1 MPFIKLLI
9 HAVWAV
15 KDRKPLMNKTNKD
28 SLCNHIKE
36 YSSGKNIRLININGH
51 LDHLHCFIS
60 MAAEQNIAT
69 LMNLIK
75 GESSYWANKQLK
87 WPEKFGW
94 QVDYFPV
101 SVGASQFDAVNDYIT
116 SQEEH
121 HQKKTFQQEYDEFI
135 KNYQFED

>member
-15 KDRKPLMNKTNKD
+15 KDRKPLMNKVNKD
-28 SLCNHIKE
+28 FLCDHIRE
-36 YSSGKNIRLININGH
+36 YSCGKNIHLININGH

-75 GESSYWANKQLK
+75 GESSYWANKHLK

-94 QVDYFPV
+94 QDDYFAV
-101 SVGASQFDAVNDYIT
+101 SVGESQFDAVNSYI
-116 SQEEH
+116 SNQEVH

>member
-9 HAVWAV
+9 HAVWAT
-15 KDRKPLMNKTNKD
+15 KDRKPLMEKANKD
-28 SLCNHIKE
+28 ALCQHIKE
-36 YSSGKNIRLININGH
+36 YAKGKSIHVINANGW

-60 MAAEQNIAT
+60 LAADQNIAT
-69 LMNLIK
+69 IMNLIK
-75 GESSYWANKQLK
+75 GESSYWANKNLS

-94 QVDYFPV
+94 QDDYFAV
-101 SVGASQFDAVNDYIT
+101 SVGESQFDAVNNYIT

-135 KNYQFED
+135 KNYHFEE